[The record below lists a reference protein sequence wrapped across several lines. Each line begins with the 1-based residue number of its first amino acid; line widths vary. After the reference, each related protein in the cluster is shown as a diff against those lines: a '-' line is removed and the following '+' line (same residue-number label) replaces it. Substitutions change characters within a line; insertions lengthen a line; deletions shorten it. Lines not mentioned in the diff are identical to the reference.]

1 VLLDLLDYTF
11 EIGIAGA
18 EDSCEPVATALGDRF
33 AVGDHVELSDLAGL
47 KDGFHAEALFDQGH
61 ETRDLGLVVVS
72 RGAVDDFDLHLGL
85 RCPSQCIPTGANAD
99 PSLVLGDAQ
108 GRLSA
113 SPPDGRNADNML
125 CGVASS
131 GALPATIHAT
141 EFFRRL

>member
-1 VLLDLLDYTF
+1 MLLDLLDHTF

-72 RGAVDDFDLHLGL
+72 GGAVDDFDLHWVSNVVCVECSLPGIGCGKSRQLDL
-85 RCPSQCIPTGANAD
+85 RG
-99 PSLVLGDAQ
+99 
-108 GRLSA
+108 
-113 SPPDGRNADNML
+113 
-125 CGVASS
+125 
-131 GALPATIHAT
+131 
-141 EFFRRL
+141 